1 MIQGTYKGHKEQF
14 VIFDFE
20 TTGLDPQKNQITEVA
35 AILTDLEREIG
46 RIEFRVRLER
56 DPILTDRIKEIT
68 GITEEDLK
76 GALSEEQAVLMLYT
90 FAGDATWVGQY
101 IPFDLS
107 YLAQF
112 GIEPDF
118 FIDVSTITK
127 LLEPNES
134 ASLGP
139 TYKRVFGKE
148 PEGHHRAMNDVEMT
162 LELFNEQIK
171 RAEQA
176 GITRRDIANV
186 IIRRE
191 DRDMKFVPKGAR
203 IINERDI
210 KK

>member
-1 MIQGTYKGHKEQF
+1 MITGEYNGHKETF
-14 VIFDFE
+14 LVFDFE

-56 DPILTDRIKEIT
+56 DPILTDQIKELT

-76 GALSEEQAVLMLYT
+76 GALTEEQAVLMLYT

-101 IPFDLS
+101 VPFDLS
-107 YLAQF
+107 FLAQF
-112 GIEPDF
+112 GVEPDF

-139 TYKRVFGKE
+139 TYKRVFGKD
-148 PEGHHRAMNDVEMT
+148 PVGHHRAINDVEMT
-162 LELFNEQIK
+162 LELFKEQLS
-171 RAEQA
+171 RAEEA
-176 GITRRDIANV
+176 GIRRIDFQNV

-210 KK
+210 AS

>member
-1 MIQGTYKGHKEQF
+1 MTGEYNGHKETF
-14 VIFDFE
+14 IVFDLE

-56 DPILTDRIKEIT
+56 DPVLTDQIKELT

-76 GALSEEQAVLMLYT
+76 GALTEEQAVLMLYT

-101 IPFDLS
+101 VPFDLS

-112 GIEPDF
+112 GIEPGF

-134 ASLGP
+134 ASLAP

-148 PEGHHRAMNDVEMT
+148 PEGHHRAINDVEMT
-162 LELFNEQIK
+162 LELFKEQLS

-176 GITRRDIANV
+176 GIKRIDFQNV

-210 KK
+210 VKA

>member
-1 MIQGTYKGHKEQF
+1 MIQGEYKGHKEQF
-14 VIFDFE
+14 LIFDLE
-20 TTGLDPQKNQITEVA
+20 TTGLDPKANQITEVA

-46 RIEFRVRLER
+46 RIEFRVRLQR
-56 DPILTDRIKEIT
+56 DPVLSDKIKEIT

-76 GALSEEQAVLMLYT
+76 GALTEEQAVLMLYT

-112 GIEPDF
+112 GVEPDH

-162 LELFNEQIK
+162 LELFREQIK

-186 IIRRE
+186 VIKRA
-191 DRDMKFVPKGAR
+191 DRDMAFVPKLAR
-203 IINERDI
+203 VVNEADI
-210 KK
+210 AK